1 MKHLRKIVLWSRLC
15 AVIGLGTMWMA
26 PPNLVSIIFLSLW
39 THSAMAFGFW
49 LKGEAELGIQ

>member
-39 THSAMAFGFW
+39 THSAMAW
-49 LKGEAELGIQ
+49 LPRFLVEGRS